1 MTTVTMN
8 TQPSDLTTV
17 EGKNT
22 SSPVVV
28 NDKEWNSYSSS
39 LDKADSGTVS
49 MSDLLALLAEIIES
63 SQRLRAQVMQNRI
76 GEAVATSD
84 LAVKIAGDKCGD
96 AQRKFGI
103 TLAASVATM
112 ALSTAATVRMG
123 QTKTLQDKHVTD
135 MTGGKSTSVKSL
147 DSKSVNDFS
156 ARLQEGRTGK
166 YRAVSQMGEMGNS
179 MVGNVN
185 EMQHAA
191 EVRTQEETQATKEL
205 KEKFD
210 AQLDQYIQDLTQ
222 EAVKLNE
229 ILDAVAKAS
238 LVTNR

>member
-1 MTTVTMN
+1 MTTVMMN
-8 TQPSDLTTV
+8 TMPSDFTLK

-22 SSPVVV
+22 TYSPEI
-28 NDKEWNSYSSS
+28 NEKEWNSFSSS
-39 LDKADSGTVS
+39 LDKANSGTVS

-76 GEAVATSD
+76 TEAVATSD

-103 TLAASVATM
+103 TLVASVATM

-123 QTKTLQDKHVTD
+123 QTKTLQDKHVVD
-135 MTGGKSTSVKSL
+135 MTNGKSTSVKSL
-147 DSKSVNDFS
+147 DSNTVNDFS

-166 YRAVSQMGEMGNS
+166 YRAVSQMSEMGGS

-185 EMQHAA
+185 EMQNAA
-191 EVRTQEETQATKEL
+191 QVRTQEESQATKDL

-210 AQLDQYIQDLTQ
+210 GQLDQYIQDLTQ

-229 ILDAVAKAS
+229 ILDSVARAS